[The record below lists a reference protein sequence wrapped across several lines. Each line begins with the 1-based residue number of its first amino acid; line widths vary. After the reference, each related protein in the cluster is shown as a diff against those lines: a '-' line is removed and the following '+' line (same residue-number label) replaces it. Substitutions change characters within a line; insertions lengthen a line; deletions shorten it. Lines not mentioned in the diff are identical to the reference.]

1 MFYAKRRPAT
11 GAWARACLRNGTAL
25 AALVAA
31 GNTAGWA
38 QSTVT
43 IYGIVDS
50 AVQYGK
56 FNDTVSPTAMAASG
70 NLQASRFGFRGSED
84 LGGGYRANF
93 QLETGF
99 NTYTGV
105 GGGTTL
111 FNRGASVGLSSTKYG
126 SVDAGLMYLPIYWV
140 FLASD
145 VATYGLSN
153 PAAIMSLEH
162 TTTLGK
168 SGTGGFYPNAV
179 RYRTPNFNGL
189 SGEIGYSFGAQ
200 NASGQTA
207 DGRNIGMN
215 VMYQRF
221 GMMLGY
227 GVNRYQYYAN
237 TTTLTP
243 SSQLTQV
250 FAATYAYSGNFI
262 GANYIY
268 SKRTDAANW
277 FASAFLVN
285 AKIPAGPGD
294 IELGV
299 ARRIENANARAMA
312 YNAGYVYFLSKR
324 TQLYGYASMITNNS
338 HSNQGFALLNS
349 AYSTVT
355 PGFDPW
361 AVTVGLRTSF

>member
-1 MFYAKRRPAT
+1 MLYTKKRLKK
-11 GAWARACLRNGTAL
+11 GARVRSCLRNGLMFSAL
-25 AALVAA
+25 AAA
-31 GNTAGWA
+31 GHSTAWA
-38 QSTVT
+38 QSTLT
-43 IYGIVDS
+43 LYGIVDS
-50 AVQYGK
+50 ALQYGK
-56 FNDTVSPTAMAASG
+56 FNDNVSPTAMAASG

-99 NTYTGV
+99 STYTGV
-105 GGGTTL
+105 AGGSTL
-111 FNRGASVGLSSTKYG
+111 FNRGASVGLSSTQYG
-126 SVDAGLMYLPIYWV
+126 SVDAGYMYLPIYWV

-145 VATYGLSN
+145 VSTYGLSN

-162 TTTLGK
+162 SSTLGK

-179 RYRTPNFNGL
+179 RYRTPNYYGL
-189 SGEIGYSFGAQ
+189 SSEIGYSFGSQ

-207 DGRNIGMN
+207 DGRNVGMN

-227 GVNRYQYYAN
+227 AVNRYQYYAN

-250 FAATYAYSGNFI
+250 VAATYGYGGNFI
-262 GANYIY
+262 GTNYVY
-268 SKRTDAANW
+268 SKRTDSTNW

-285 AKIPAGPGD
+285 AKIPAGHGD

-299 ARRIENANARAMA
+299 SRRIQSANARAMA
-312 YNAGYVYFLSKR
+312 YDVGYVYFLSKR
-324 TQLYGYASMITNNS
+324 TQLYGYASMISNNS
-338 HSNQGFALLNS
+338 HSNQGFGLLNPNY
-349 AYSTVT
+349 ATVT

-361 AVTVGLRTSF
+361 VVTAGLRTSF

>member
-1 MFYAKRRPAT
+1 MLRLKKCLIQ
-11 GAWARACLRNGTAL
+11 GAWARSCLKNGVTL
-25 AALVAA
+25 ATMVAA
-31 GNTAGWA
+31 GQSAAWA
-38 QSTVT
+38 QSSVT
-43 IYGIVDS
+43 LYGIVDS

-105 GGGTTL
+105 GGGTTM
-111 FNRGASVGLSSTKYG
+111 FNRGASVGLSSTTYG

-162 TTTLGK
+162 TVTLGK
-168 SGTGGFYPNAV
+168 TGTGGFYPNAV
-179 RYRTPNFNGL
+179 RYRTPNYYGL
-189 SGEIGYSFGAQ
+189 TSEIGYSFGAQ

-221 GMMLGY
+221 GMTLGY
-227 GVNRYQYYAN
+227 GFNRYEYYTN
-237 TTTLTP
+237 TSTLTA
-243 SSQLTQV
+243 SSQLTHV
-250 FAATYAYSGNFI
+250 VTATYAYHRNMI

-268 SKRTDAANW
+268 SKRTDATNW
-277 FASAFLVN
+277 FASAVLLN
-285 AKIPAGPGD
+285 AKIPLGPGD
-294 IELGV
+294 VELGV
-299 ARRIENANARAMA
+299 ARRIENAQARAMA
-312 YNAGYVYFLSKR
+312 YNVGYVYFLSKR
-324 TQLYGYASMITNNS
+324 TQLYGYASMIGNNS
-338 HSNQGFALLNS
+338 HSSQGFGLLNTNY
-349 AYSTVT
+349 ATVT

-361 AVTVGLRTSF
+361 VATVGLRTSF